1 MAATR
6 TSKPARGGL
15 ERFGSRRNGVA
26 GATALAIAL
35 GVASVATALAASP
48 EDPVKR
54 GEYLARAGDCVSC
67 HTAGSGLDGAV
78 GGAAAEGVAFAGGL
92 AISTPFGVIVS
103 PNITPDDE
111 TGIGTWTAED
121 FWRSMHFGVGKRGE
135 PLYPVMPYDFF
146 TKVAREDSD
155 AIFAYLKSL
164 KPVRNAVEVNQ
175 LHWPY
180 DMRFAAMSVW
190 QALWFAPSVFEPNPS
205 TSEAWN
211 RGAYLVEALGHCG
224 ACHKPRNFMGAVTPS
239 KDFTGATVDQWFAPN
254 ITTNSRL
261 GIGGYTVDQLTQ
273 FFKDGV
279 TPPAV
284 EQPGDGASGGR
295 TTKPLQTTVGPM
307 AAVWRNSLQY
317 LTETDAKAMATYL
330 KSLPPA
336 GALGSGFAIEGVC
349 RRREAIRRELRALSR
364 LGWRGPARP
373 RAAACRQSHGDCA
386 QPQQPHFDRAR
397 RTGAPAC
404 LDGDAEFQGDGHGR
418 RDRRHGDLCA
428 RRLGQRRLAREP
440 RGGRDCPQGRRG
452 QVAPAAVQS
461 GGLAPFQRPRA
472 FAVTR
477 TTVSSQPRPILDR
490 LARFADLME
499 TDADE
504 PAWRSDARS

>member
-190 QALWFAPSVFEPNPS
+190 QALWFAPSVFKPDPS
-205 TSEAWN
+205 KSEAWN

-261 GIGGYTVDQLTQ
+261 GIGGYTVDQLTR

-284 EQPGDGASGGR
+284 EQPGDGASGGK

-330 KSLPPA
+330 ESLPPA
-336 GALGSGFAIEGVC
+336 GALGSGFASAKSKAYVAGAKLFVENCAPCHGSDGAGQPDLAPPLVGNPM
-349 RRREAIRRELRALSR
+349 AIAPSPNNLISIV
-364 LGWRGPARP
+364 LG
-373 RAAACRQSHGDCA
+373 
-386 QPQQPHFDRAR
+386 
-397 RTGAPAC
+397 
-404 LDGDAEFQGDGHGR
+404 
-418 RDRRHGDLCA
+418 
-428 RRLGQRRLAREP
+428 
-440 RGGRDCPQGRRG
+440 G
-452 QVAPAAVQS
+452 QVAQHAS
-461 GGLAPFQRPRA
+461 
-472 FAVTR
+472 
-477 TTVSSQPRPILDR
+477 
-490 LARFADLME
+490 ME
-499 TDADE
+499 MPNFKATATDAEIADMATFVRG
-504 PAWRSDARS
+504 AWGNDASPVSPEAVATVRKAAAGR